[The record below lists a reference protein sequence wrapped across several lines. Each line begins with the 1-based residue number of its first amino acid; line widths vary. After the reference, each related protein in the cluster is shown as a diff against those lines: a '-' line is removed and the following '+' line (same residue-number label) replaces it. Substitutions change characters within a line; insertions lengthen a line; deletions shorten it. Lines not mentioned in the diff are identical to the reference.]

1 MLDRW
6 ASSLNKKCEVLSAMP
21 ALRSRR
27 VFICSALVILL
38 IAVGL
43 FAAACGDDTEE
54 TTTTTA
60 TETTATAAPA
70 STTTSVTEA
79 ATTTTSQAPEEFVF
93 GMVLVGPYND
103 NGWSQANYEGGL
115 YVEEKLPGAKM
126 VYVDKANLSDRPGT
140 TVEQLAE
147 ELLAQG
153 AKMIFFTSDD
163 MKDGAIAFT
172 KAHPDIPVLHT
183 SGDGAWKDGKD
194 FQDLPNLSNIMGKME
209 YGKMIAGVAAALT
222 TQTGKIGYLGPLIN
236 DETRRLAASVYLGA
250 RYAWTEY
257 LKKDPAELKFSVN
270 WIGFWFNI
278 PGVTSDPTQ
287 VADNFFNQGFDVV
300 ISGIDTTE
308 ALVEAGKLSDAG
320 KKVWAIPYDFVGS
333 LEEAPEVALGV
344 PYFNWGP
351 EYLTAVTAARD
362 GQWTSFWN
370 WVGPDWT
377 DINNPDTS
385 IVGFKKGEGLSADAS
400 TKVDEF
406 IAALAGGLNLWKGP
420 LNLQDGTAYL
430 ADGETATDQQI
441 WYLPQLLEG
450 MEGQSASE

>member
-1 MLDRW
+1 
-6 ASSLNKKCEVLSAMP
+6 MP

-38 IAVGL
+38 VAVGL
-43 FAAACGDDTEE
+43 LAAACGDDTEE
-54 TTTTTA
+54 TTTTAATTV
-60 TETTATAAPA
+60 TETTATTAPP
-70 STTTSVTEA
+70 TTEA
-79 ATTTTSQAPEEFVF
+79 EATTTTAAETQEEFVF

-126 VYVDKANLSDRPGT
+126 VYVDKANTADRPGT

-153 AKMIFFTSDD
+153 AKMVFFTSDD
-163 MKDGAIAFT
+163 MKDGAIAFA
-172 KAHPDIPVLHT
+172 KAHPDIPVVHT
-183 SGDGAWKDGKD
+183 SGDGAWTDGKD
-194 FQDLPNLSNIMGKME
+194 YQNIPNLGNIMGQME
-209 YGKMIAGVAAALT
+209 YGKMIAGAAAALT

-236 DETRRLAASVYLGA
+236 DETRRLAASAYLGA

-257 LKKDPAELKFSVN
+257 HKKDPADLQFSVN

-287 VADNFFNQGFDVV
+287 VADNFFNQGYDVV

-308 ALVEAGKLSDAG
+308 ALVEAGKLADAG
-320 KKVWAIPYDFVGS
+320 KQVWAIPYDFVGS

-344 PYFNWGP
+344 PFFNWGP
-351 EYLTAVTAARD
+351 AYLEAATAARD
-362 GQWTSFWN
+362 GQFTSFWEWN
-370 WVGPDWT
+370 GPDWA

-385 IVGFKKGEGLSADAS
+385 AVGFQNGEGLSGDAAA
-400 TKVDEF
+400 TLDEF

-420 LNLQDGTAYL
+420 INLQDGSSYL
-430 ADGETATDQQI
+430 AEEAEATPQQI

-450 MEGQSASE
+450 MEGQSVSE